1 MSLAR
6 LVGANREY
14 IEHQIPH
21 LSSLLCQT
29 VEEVIDESDVIVV
42 GNAAPEFSDAVTR
55 CRPDQT
61 VIDLVRLPVD
71 RTAVAAKYEGIC
83 W

>member
-1 MSLAR
+1 
-6 LVGANREY
+6 VGANKQY
-14 IEHQIPH
+14 IEEQIPH
-21 LSSLLCQT
+21 LSRHLCGT
-29 VEEVIDESDVIVV
+29 LDEVIERSEVIVV
-42 GNAAPEFSDAVTR
+42 GNAAPEFAEAITR

-71 RTAVAAKYEGIC
+71 FSRVRARYDGIC